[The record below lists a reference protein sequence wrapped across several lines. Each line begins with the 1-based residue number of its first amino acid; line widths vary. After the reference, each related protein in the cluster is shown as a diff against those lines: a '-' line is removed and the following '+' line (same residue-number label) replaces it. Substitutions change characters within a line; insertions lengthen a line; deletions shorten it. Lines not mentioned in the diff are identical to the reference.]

1 MKIILYDSGQDLYHI
16 FNKLMCHIVVEWVH
30 YNHSV
35 ISFKNYLLSPL
46 HSLWSIRLL
55 QSLTLF
61 WAVLSVA

>member
-16 FNKLMCHIVVEWVH
+16 FNKLMCHIVVECLH

-35 ISFKNYLLSPL
+35 ISFKHYLLSPL